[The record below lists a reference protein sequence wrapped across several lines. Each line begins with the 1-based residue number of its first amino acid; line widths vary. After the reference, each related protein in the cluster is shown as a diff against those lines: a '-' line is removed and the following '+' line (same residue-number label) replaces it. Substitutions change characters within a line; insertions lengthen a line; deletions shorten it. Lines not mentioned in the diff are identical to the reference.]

1 MGRKVHPRSFRL
13 GIIFSWDSRWFAD
26 KKRYKTL
33 LLEDDMIRTALLRK
47 LKSAGIARVE
57 IQRSINTVDVILHV
71 ARPGMV
77 IGRSGQGLD
86 QLKKFVEALVHKSSG
101 SNTVKVDLK
110 VEPVKE
116 PNLDASLVAA
126 NIADQ
131 IERRIPHKRAI
142 MQSME
147 KVMGA
152 GAKGVKIMLAGRING
167 AEIARREKYHQGE
180 VPLSTIREYVDFAS
194 HPALTK
200 SGYVGVKVWIC
211 RPQTSSLRS

>member
-13 GIIFSWDSRWFAD
+13 GTIFTWDSMWFAD

-33 LLEDDMIRTALLRK
+33 LLDDDTIRTALIKK
-47 LKSAGIARVE
+47 LKSAGIARVGIE
-57 IQRSINTVDVILHV
+57 RSINTVDVILHV

-86 QLKKFVEALVHKSSG
+86 QLKKFVEELVHKSSG
-101 SNTVKVDLK
+101 NTTVKVDLK
-110 VEPVKE
+110 VEQVKE
-116 PNLDASLVAA
+116 PNLDATLVAS

-180 VPLSTIREYVDFAS
+180 VPLSTIRENVDFCS

-211 RPQTSSLRS
+211 RPQTGQSK